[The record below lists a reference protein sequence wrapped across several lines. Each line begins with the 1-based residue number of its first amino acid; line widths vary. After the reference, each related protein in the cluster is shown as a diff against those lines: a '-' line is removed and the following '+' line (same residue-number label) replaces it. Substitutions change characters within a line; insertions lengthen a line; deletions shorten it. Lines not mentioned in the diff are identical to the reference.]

1 MVNVDALLKCD
12 MNLLLCFQVLI
23 EEQNVSRAAQRLY
36 LSQSAVSKQLTRLRT
51 WFNDPLFERSAKGLL
66 PTPKA
71 LIIAPQIQKV
81 LVQVEML
88 NSEKDFTPFKSTR
101 SFQLELVETA
111 YNSIYPNIAIEVL
124 TQAPKVVLK
133 TKTWNEGTFERLLK
147 RDIDFGIGMVE
158 FDKRAKLQVHHLPKE
173 LECVEVMRDYA
184 VCLMRPGHPASKL
197 DWELST
203 FLQFRHIH
211 VVTGGV
217 GSWLLFDLLNNKEI
231 QLDVAL
237 NVPDLGSAVTVCQQS
252 DLLMCYPYSAV
263 KKIIEDGILVAK
275 PIPISLEPGALFL
288 FWHKYFNTD
297 LSHVWLKEL
306 IVERCNGGDKKSSD

>member
-1 MVNVDALLKCD
+1 MVNVDTLLKCD

-23 EEQNVSRAAQRLY
+23 EEQNVSRAAERLY

-71 LIIAPQIQKV
+71 LLLAPQVQKI
-81 LVQVEML
+81 LLQVEML
-88 NSEKDFTPFKSTR
+88 SLNKDFAPYESTR

-111 YNSIYPNIAIEVL
+111 YNSIYPNIAVEAL
-124 TQAPKVVLK
+124 AQAPKIGLK

-147 RDIDFGIGMVE
+147 REIDFGIGMVE
-158 FDKRAKLQVHHLPKE
+158 FDERAKPQVHHLPKD
-173 LECVEVMRDYA
+173 LECVEVMRDHA
-184 VCLMRPGHPASKL
+184 VCLMRPDHPALTL
-197 DWELST
+197 DWELSI

-211 VVTGGV
+211 VITGGV
-217 GSWLLFDLLNNKEI
+217 GSWLLFDLLNNNEI

-237 NVPDLGSAVTVCQQS
+237 NVPDLGSAVTVCQES

-263 KKIIEDGILVAK
+263 KKIIEEGILVAK

-297 LSHVWLKEL
+297 PSHVWLREL
-306 IVERCNGGDKKSSD
+306 IVERCNANNEINAY